1 VIQALL
7 NQVVSLAPALVL
19 ALALAYLAVRHQR
32 LFLTLFMFLTAIG
45 STRDFAPTLRVTFSG
60 VSVYPEDLIM
70 VVGAGAVLN
79 RIGQWKLRRAT
90 RMAVIVYILLVVLG
104 AITWISAFGGQVG
117 ANFWRL
123 PMLSVTL
130 LLYATTRSRAWSWD
144 DLRVII
150 VAPAVVVAVASVAG
164 ILLYGFGS
172 NSSAVKVAG
181 GVLYDSRPV
190 SAPGSL
196 LMLMGLW
203 VALLSAGKW
212 TGRRLLTVVLLGG
225 MVLLT
230 QNRSVWVAAIL
241 TVVVWWLAPRFRPR
255 GGSGGLRG
263 LSRTIITFLVA
274 STAALVGFSVAP
286 LGQSASDDQTLLWRV
301 ARWAESMD
309 IPRSGLEWIVG
320 SALGPTPAAA
330 PGLFPSHSLYVIA
343 TEMIG
348 FIGLGAMLY
357 LIVALRNAHVPPS
370 ITPLGL
376 VVCVALLGFGVAY
389 PLPPWAWMLAGILLA
404 SNRPDFT
411 DAERSLM
418 QARTHLSGVVT
429 IEESHLGG
437 RR

>member
-1 VIQALL
+1 MIQSLL
-7 NQVVSLAPALVL
+7 NEVVSLAPVLVL
-19 ALALAYLAVRHQR
+19 ALALGYLAVRHQR
-32 LFLTLFMFLTAIG
+32 LFLALFMFLTAFV
-45 STRDFAPTLRVTFSG
+45 STRDFAPTLGVTFSG

-70 VVGAGAVLN
+70 VIGAGAALN
-79 RIGQWKLRRAT
+79 RIGQWKLRPAT
-90 RMAVIVYILLVVLG
+90 RMAALVYVLLVGLG

-117 ANFWRL
+117 ANSWRL
-123 PMLSVTL
+123 PMLSATL
-130 LLYATTRSRAWSWD
+130 LLYATTRSRAWSWG

-150 VAPAVVVAVASVAG
+150 VAPAIVVAVASMAG

-172 NSSAVKVAG
+172 NSSAVEVAG

-203 VALLSAGKW
+203 VTLLSPGKW
-212 TGRRLLTVVLLGG
+212 TGKRLFIVVLLGG
-225 MVLLT
+225 MVLFT
-230 QNRSVWVAAIL
+230 QSRSVWVAAIF
-241 TVVVWWLAPRFRPR
+241 TIVVWWLAPRSRPR

-274 STAALVGFSVAP
+274 STTALVGFSVTP
-286 LGQSASDDQTLLWRV
+286 LGQSASDDQTFLWRV
-301 ARWAESMD
+301 ALWAESMD
-309 IPRSGLEWIVG
+309 IPRSWVEWLVG
-320 SALGPTPAAA
+320 SALGPTPTAA

-343 TEMIG
+343 IEMTG

-357 LIVALRNAHVPPS
+357 LVVSLRNAPAPPS

-376 VVCVALLGFGVAY
+376 VVCVAFLGFGVGY

-411 DAERSLM
+411 DAEWSLDH
-418 QARTHLSGVVT
+418 ARTHMPGVLT
-429 IEESHLGG
+429 MEEDLL
-437 RR
+437 